1 MLSQLRGEEEGELGG
16 GYRLG
21 DHWIRKRDTEE
32 KTLEG
37 FDTDQTVLYR
47 KRGRERREGKN
58 TVD

>member
-16 GYRLG
+16 GYRPG
-21 DHWIRKRDTEE
+21 DHWIGKRDTEE
-32 KTLEG
+32 KTLKG
-37 FDTDQTVLYR
+37 FDTDQIYR